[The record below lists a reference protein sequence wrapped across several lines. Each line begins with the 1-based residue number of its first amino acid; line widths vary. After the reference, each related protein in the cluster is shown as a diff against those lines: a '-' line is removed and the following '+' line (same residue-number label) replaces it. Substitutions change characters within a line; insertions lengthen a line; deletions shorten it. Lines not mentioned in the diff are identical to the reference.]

1 AEPFWYTASPL
12 TTPDPRRPLT
22 GRPPRGA
29 VPPPGP
35 GILVPDIPIFAA
47 ERAGAGTL
55 RTHAREGFVL
65 LCASGAGVAAA
76 RRAAAAAAGV
86 AGGGGAAAAVA
97 APVRVLD
104 AAALP
109 DSGAALAHAGLAG
122 PGEVWVIRPDA
133 HAAAVL
139 HDPGRVEV
147 AAALRRA
154 LGLAGAPC

>member
-1 AEPFWYTASPL
+1 
-12 TTPDPRRPLT
+12 
-22 GRPPRGA
+22 
-29 VPPPGP
+29 
-35 GILVPDIPIFAA
+35 
-47 ERAGAGTL
+47 
-55 RTHAREGFVL
+55 VL

-76 RRAAAAAAGV
+76 RR
-86 AGGGGAAAAVA
+86 AAAAVA

-109 DSGAALAHAGLAG
+109 DSGAALARAGLAG